1 VLSLGHEG
9 PLNPLIVSL
18 SAVTLDTF
26 PAIVILIATE
36 PRGVGI
42 LCTPQGISSAY
53 GVSISIGN
61 VRNTRERRVSLT
73 SYGI

>member
-18 SAVTLDTF
+18 SAVSLDTF
-26 PAIVILIATE
+26 PATVILTAME

-42 LCTPQGISSAY
+42 LCTPQGISGVY

-61 VRNTRERRVSLT
+61 VRNTQQRRVSLT
-73 SYGI
+73 SRGI